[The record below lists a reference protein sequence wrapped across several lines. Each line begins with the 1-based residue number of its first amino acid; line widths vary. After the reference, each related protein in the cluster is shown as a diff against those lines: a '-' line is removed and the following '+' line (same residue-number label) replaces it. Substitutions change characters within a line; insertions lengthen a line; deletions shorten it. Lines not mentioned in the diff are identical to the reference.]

1 MRTEK
6 ILSAV
11 FLLGLVLKF
20 LNIPAAGMLLML
32 SLMGI
37 GILYFPAAY
46 YFFSDKEIKRQNI
59 PLTIVAGLFLSL
71 IPIGILFKLLYW
83 PGPVKMYLIIGAV
96 TAPIIFIISYIS
108 RTKAVDDLKIY
119 YKNMLFRTGILTVL
133 AVLFLLTSPGS
144 ILKIQY
150 RNDPELARLKIQYF
164 ENRDNKE
171 YKKQYDAYMLKHY
184 PSDTYTKYL
193 QADTLNVK
201 DSL

>member
-1 MRTEK
+1 MRSEK

-11 FLLGLVLKF
+11 FLLGLVLKL

-46 YFFSDKEIKRQNI
+46 YFFSDKVIKRQNI
-59 PLTIVAGLFLSL
+59 PLTIVSGLFFSL

-83 PGPVKMYLIIGAV
+83 PGGGKMYLIIGSV

-108 RTKAVDDLKIY
+108 RTKAVEDLKIY
-119 YKNMLFRTGILTVL
+119 YKNMLFRTGVLTIL
-133 AVLFLLTSPGS
+133 AALFLLTPTGK

-150 RNDPELARLKIQYF
+150 RNDPELARLKTQYF
-164 ENRDNKE
+164 DNPDNKE

-193 QADTLNVK
+193 QADTLNTR